1 MSSKKKSLN
10 IYFAGSIRWSKIAC
24 ELYEEIVDH
33 LKSYGHVL
41 TEHVAHAFKNPQ
53 KYNIAFTST
62 DIFTADNEFLQ
73 KAEVMIAEVSAPS
86 HGVGRELCFAQH
98 VKKIPILALH
108 LPEIDVSAMI
118 SGNPYIK
125 LVSYTSVEEGK
136 QRVNDFFNT
145 LLQ

>member
-1 MSSKKKSLN
+1 
-10 IYFAGSIRWSKIAC
+10 
-24 ELYEEIVDH
+24 
-33 LKSYGHVL
+33 
-41 TEHVAHAFKNPQ
+41 
-53 KYNIAFTST
+53 
-62 DIFTADNEFLQ
+62 
-73 KAEVMIAEVSAPS
+73 MIAEVSAPS

-118 SGNPYIK
+118 SGNPYLQ

-136 QRVNDFFNT
+136 QRVDEFFKT